1 MILAGTGIIDSVKA
15 TTVPAKIAM
24 ALPLVFTTPY
34 SQNKIWNSPNVNGT
48 SLTKANYS
56 DTYFW
61 GNFNDIENNGG
72 IWVAVGNSI
81 NYTNFNQ
88 NIAYSYDGNNWTTA
102 SIDTNTINGLNIVK
116 WNGSQWFT
124 GGQSG
129 KYCYSS
135 DGINWT
141 TGITFTTGT
150 IWDAVWHQSAWWVA
164 SSTSGGAGK
173 VHSSPDGI
181 TWTERYNSATPVWSI
196 ASNGSSLL
204 VIVTSTGTNAPK
216 TFYTNT
222 GGFSW
227 FQSTDLGYFNRGA
240 GIGKLVWAGG
250 TINRFLLS
258 GVYATAPTVV
268 QLIYTAS
275 NYPTNKSWQIVGG
288 TSTIYGL
295 SGNQSVVTRDLK
307 WDGTYLWMTGDFFN
321 ATWPGVVFRTTNTTS
336 WTTIMNGNTSGFQT
350 SSVYA
355 IGVKP

>member
-1 MILAGTGIIDSVKA
+1 MILAGTGIIDSVKV

-34 SQNKIWNSPNVNGT
+34 SQNKIWNSPNINGT
-48 SLTKANYS
+48 SLTKANVPNG
-56 DTYFW
+56 DPW

-72 IWVAVGNSI
+72 IWVAVGNYTQGIVSTNI
-81 NYTNFNQ
+81 NYSF
-88 NIAYSYDGNNWTTA
+88 DGNNWTAA
-102 SIDTNTINGLNIVK
+102 SITTVGTLYTVK
-116 WNGSQWFT
+116 WNGSSWFV
-124 GGQSG
+124 GGTNGAYYTSA
-129 KYCYSS
+129 

-141 TGITFTTGT
+141 AGTAFTTGT

-181 TWTERYNSATPVWSI
+181 TWYERYNSATPVWSI

-258 GVYATAPTVV
+258 GVYSTAPTVV

-288 TSTIYGL
+288 TNTIYGS

-336 WTTIMNGNTSGFQT
+336 WTKIMNGNTSGFQT